1 MRSFHVLIEWILIFI
16 SRSFHINIRLSFR
29 NNSSLEIEQGIDS
42 VKLDD
47 VEFIQ
52 IRYTDVPGRFL
63 AKYYLSDKEGLYD
76 FLRCGIG
83 AVSYTHLTL
92 PTICSV

>member
-16 SRSFHINIRLSFR
+16 SRSFYINIRLSFR
-29 NNSSLEIEQGIDS
+29 NNSSLEIEQGIDN

-52 IRYTDVPGRFL
+52 VRYTDVPGRFL

-83 AVSYTHLTL
+83 VDG
-92 PTICSV
+92 